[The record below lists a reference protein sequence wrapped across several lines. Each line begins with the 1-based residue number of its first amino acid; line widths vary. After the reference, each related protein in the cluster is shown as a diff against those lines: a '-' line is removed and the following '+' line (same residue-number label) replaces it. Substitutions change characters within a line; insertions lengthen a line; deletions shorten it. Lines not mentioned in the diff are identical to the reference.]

1 VRPSADAD
9 LDLAAWSGLALSTSD
24 KDARRGAF
32 DRSSLDLP
40 VSDGSLDAVF
50 DRAVRALLRYQ
61 IFPPWR
67 MQYRVGTT
75 DGNVAEGATIV
86 QRVTFG
92 PIALETAVR
101 VVSVF
106 DSTSGGERKSG
117 FTYATLRGHPERG
130 LATFYVRHELATAS
144 LSVVIETWSRPGVWF
159 TRIGRPVARVLQKR
173 MTREALS
180 HFRAGHRSPVNPS
193 APERA

>member
-1 VRPSADAD
+1 VRPGRDAD
-9 LDLAAWSGLALSTSD
+9 LDCAAWSGLALSTSD
-24 KDARRGAF
+24 EDARRGVF
-32 DRSSLDLP
+32 DRSSLGLP
-40 VSDGSLDAVF
+40 VSSGASLDAVF
-50 DRAVRALLRYQ
+50 DRAARALLRYQ

-67 MQYRVGTT
+67 MQYRVCTT

-92 PIALETAVR
+92 PVALETAVR

-106 DSTSGGERKSG
+106 DSTSDGERKSG

-130 LATFYVRHELATAS
+130 LATFCVRHELATAS
-144 LSVVIETWSRPGVWF
+144 LSVAIETWSRPGVWF

-180 HFRAGHRSPVNPS
+180 HFRAVVAETPRDSLGS
-193 APERA
+193 